1 MDLGSHAVPQLKMA
15 SHKIGVKV
23 TKKDVADLKI
33 VPLSVFQV
41 TVNVALWI
49 NYNCSVAGLFV
60 PNQIGSVREAAEVI
74 LFENHGII
82 LPRVF
87 TQFLETDFHL
97 MDKVST

>member
-33 VPLSVFQV
+33 VALSVFQV
-41 TVNVALWI
+41 TVNVTLWI
-49 NYNCSVAGLFV
+49 NYNCSAGLFV
-60 PNQIGSVREAAEVI
+60 PDQIGSVREAAEVI

-82 LPRVF
+82 LPWCSGPAIFMVN
-87 TQFLETDFHL
+87 
-97 MDKVST
+97 STGIKLLII